1 MCGLASGLQGGP
13 FKQGERQRLLGK
25 MPGCADSKVLRGGQ
39 VTADRPSGEEE
50 GRPGTWRET
59 GLAYLRNRKE
69 TNLAGMENEKGDQ
82 SKADLWIIL
91 EQKSK

>member
-1 MCGLASGLQGGP
+1 MWTGFWATGWP
-13 FKQGERQRLLGK
+13 FQTRRRQRLLGK
-25 MPGCADSKVLRGGQ
+25 VPGCADSKVLRGGQ

-91 EQKSK
+91 ERKLK

>member
-39 VTADRPSGEEE
+39 VTADRPSGEE
-50 GRPGTWRET
+50 GT
-59 GLAYLRNRKE
+59 
-69 TNLAGMENEKGDQ
+69 
-82 SKADLWIIL
+82 
-91 EQKSK
+91 